1 MYATTT
7 HRPTGS
13 LHVPVSVFQ
22 PPTSATNTDRT
33 HHRTN
38 KRNSWLLV
46 LLVLMALIFAGAD
59 VPRVSVT
66 PLGLARV
73 VAADLQGPFLNPLI
87 KSGLRLCSRAPAV
100 QRH

>member
-1 MYATTT
+1 
-7 HRPTGS
+7 
-13 LHVPVSVFQ
+13 
-22 PPTSATNTDRT
+22 
-33 HHRTN
+33 
-38 KRNSWLLV
+38 
-46 LLVLMALIFAGAD
+46 MALIFAGAD

-87 KSGLRLCSRAPAV
+87 KSGLQLCSRAPAV